1 MRDATIDALMLPNI
15 SGQDGIP
22 RMTKARLVVLNHQRQ
37 SGHNYY
43 NEQQGYRGNQSILI
57 SDPQGSIV
65 VANIVKCS

>member
-22 RMTKARLVVLNHQRQ
+22 RMTKARLVVLNQRQ

-57 SDPQGSIV
+57 SDPQGCIV